1 MEEVLV
7 TKGYLAPFMFGD
19 LTMKYI
25 LAIAAAL
32 FVASTAQAETLTCT
46 SIVDVKTQRNVLYK
60 NENLH
65 GGRGRTFLDQDR
77 QLGGTGRLKVAGLNG
92 NVFSC
97 FGLFRCDSPYGCR
110 YYQATCK
117 DTLSNKQFVTKAN
130 ENGGNYVLVGKG
142 KGKCFK
148 VSASAS
154 RYGAVRK

>member
-1 MEEVLV
+1 MEVVLV
-7 TKGYLAPFMFGD
+7 PQGCLAPLPFGD

-32 FVASTAQAETLTCT
+32 FVASTAQAETLTCS
-46 SIVDVKTQRNVLYK
+46 SIVDVKNLRNILYK
-60 NENLH
+60 NENVH
-65 GGRGRTFLDQDR
+65 GSRGRTFLDQDR
-77 QLGGTGRLKVAGLNG
+77 QFGGTRRLKVAGLNG

-97 FGLFRCDSPYGCR
+97 FGLYRCDSPFGCR
-110 YYQATCK
+110 YYQATCS
-117 DTLSNKQFVTKAN
+117 DTLSNANFISKAN
-130 ENGGNYVLVGKG
+130 QNGGNYVLVSKG

>member
-1 MEEVLV
+1 
-7 TKGYLAPFMFGD
+7 
-19 LTMKYI
+19 MKHI
-25 LAIAAAL
+25 LAIAVAL
-32 FVASTAQAETLTCT
+32 FVASSAQAETLTCT

-77 QLGGTGRLKVAGLNG
+77 QLGGVRRLKVAGLNG
-92 NVFSC
+92 TVFSC

-142 KGKCFK
+142 KDKCFK